1 MVAQSVA
8 ELLADHVR
16 LSVEAI
22 DRMYLNVYV
31 PRLQCAYGAVSFFRD
46 HRGQPL
52 ASSALMGQM
61 SRRFVVELD
70 RFIAGR
76 QLPVVL
82 FRKGQRKDDVMIEY
96 LRQFQLKE
104 GVVFVGKAQEKA
116 SVFRTEKRYSSS
128 GRAYPWIIK
137 STAMVN
143 HYYIYAVDNDFGPF
157 FLKFCTYFPYNA
169 KLCLNGHEYAKR
181 QLEREGIAYQALDNG
196 VLSCADP
203 QRLQQICD
211 GLSAEKIDRLLRK
224 WLHVLPHPFTPAD
237 RTAGHRYDISIL
249 QAEFSL
255 TQVLDRPVHGRLF
268 FEQVIRENRDLGRP
282 DEVQLIFDRRIT
294 RRTPGRMRTRVL
306 TQGVTPSLHVYYKN
320 TRIKQY
326 HKEQRALRTET
337 TINNTYDF
345 GIGKRLLN
353 LPKLRE
359 IGFRANRRLLD
370 VERLSYDCIL
380 AEDTFQNIN
389 GPVERAGQ
397 RASGLR
403 FADPRTHAL
412 WHALVLFRLLP
423 DGFRRADLRCHLAE
437 LSGRPPE
444 TLGLGAMTYQLRR
457 LRLHGMIQRLPNTHY
472 YHVTD
477 SGFRAALFF
486 TRAYNRLLR
495 PGLAA
500 ALPSHRSIPT
510 PLKHAFDK
518 IDARL
523 TASAKELALAA

>member
-70 RFIAGR
+70 RFIARR

-116 SVFRTEKRYSSS
+116 SVFRTEKRHSSS
-128 GRAYPWIIK
+128 GRAYPWIVK

-224 WLHVLPHPFTPAD
+224 WLHLLPHPFTAAD
-237 RTAGHRYDISIL
+237 RKAGHRYDISIL

-268 FEQVIRENRDLGRP
+268 FEQVIRENLDLGRP

-294 RRTPGRMRTRVL
+294 RRTPGRMRTRIL

-444 TLGLGAMTYQLRR
+444 TLGPGAMTYQLRR

-523 TASAKELALAA
+523 TASANELALAA